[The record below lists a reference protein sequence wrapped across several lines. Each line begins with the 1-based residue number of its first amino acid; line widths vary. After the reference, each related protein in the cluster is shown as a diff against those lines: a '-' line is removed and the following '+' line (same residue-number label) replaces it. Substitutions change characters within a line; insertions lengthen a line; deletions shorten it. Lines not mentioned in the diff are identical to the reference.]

1 MIADVIYNMGCF
13 LEDLGKYNVAEKV
26 FVKVWPSK
34 TRLSDRRGITTK
46 FLPKTFKS
54 LNWTIASVN
63 PYKISLLARLLI
75 SQARYPEAEQ
85 LLKKALDNY
94 IREKGENDFDVGSVR
109 LRLGSLYTQLG
120 RVKEA
125 EPLLMQCLHNR
136 QEKYGENHSRVG
148 QVMKHLLTFY
158 EEAGNLEKAAEA
170 GEKALKITGI
180 VVESNPLFQNKRSDL
195 EASKFQEFIYGLA
208 TFIS

>member
-1 MIADVIYNMGCF
+1 
-13 LEDLGKYNVAEKV
+13 
-26 FVKVWPSK
+26 
-34 TRLSDRRGITTK
+34 
-46 FLPKTFKS
+46 
-54 LNWTIASVN
+54 
-63 PYKISLLARLLI
+63 LLI